1 MIKFE
6 SNMLVLNNAFS
17 NEDVE
22 EINAFAE
29 YVREQE
35 RERIIDLLDSE
46 HSEYTY
52 QHQENKGAYIDDC
65 SACFAIAIINGEN

>member
-6 SNMLVLNNAFS
+6 HNMLVLNNTFS

-29 YVREQE
+29 YVRNQE
-35 RERIIDLLDSE
+35 RERIIALLEETDLLKTIEGGSLTNYAE
-46 HSEYTY
+46 T
-52 QHQENKGAYIDDC
+52 
-65 SACFAIAIINGEN
+65 AIALINGENE

>member
-6 SNMLVLNNAFS
+6 HNMLVLNNTFS

-29 YVREQE
+29 YVRKQE
-35 RERIIDLLDSE
+35 RERIIELLESE
-46 HSEYTY
+46 ILDV
-52 QHQENKGAYIDDC
+52 GDDGR
-65 SACFAIAIINGEN
+65 FLWEPKAIIALIKGENE